1 MKCLRS
7 HSALLRSAYAF
18 LSPKREY
25 LHTWFNIGAKKSSAS
40 KKCIAAK
47 WHYLLPQSVVSSRLD
62 YCENLMRITMKLH
75 QAIG

>member
-7 HSALLRSAYAF
+7 RSALLRSAYAF
-18 LSPKREY
+18 QY
-25 LHTWFNIGAKKSSAS
+25 WFNIGAKKSSAS

-47 WHYLLPQSVVSSRLD
+47 WHDLLPQSVVSSRLD

>member
-18 LSPKREY
+18 LSPKQEY

-47 WHYLLPQSVVSSRLD
+47 WHDLLPQSVVSSRLD
-62 YCENLMRITMKLH
+62 LMRITMKLH

>member
-1 MKCLRS
+1 MNCLRS
-7 HSALLRSAYAF
+7 RSALLRSVYAF
-18 LSPKREY
+18 LSPTQEY

-47 WHYLLPQSVVSSRLD
+47 WDDLLPQSVVSSRLD
-62 YCENLMRITMKLH
+62 CCENLITMKLH